1 VKVAPLAQLSIV
13 PAPFA
18 VSLCG
23 YRGSG
28 APNTSDNNDAQSK
41 ELGHELFTQLGV
53 PPGQLEPPDSGSALE
68 AAARADLARHRSDL
82 SIERSRLV
90 ADFAQYRH
98 LAVLPAFSRQYRPVS
113 RTFDELIEIAE
124 SLPRSPATTKLR
136 RTLRINAARYA
147 KQDELTGRMLLEMP
161 EEAILRVDLTVGA
174 PVATA
179 DLHLYVGVSAKWSL
193 RTDRAQD
200 CISQGAR
207 LSAQR
212 RGAMPHFAVL
222 TMEPRPAMLRILAD
236 GSGAIDCVYH
246 LDLPALTRAI
256 DAVASRKRG
265 VWSPKRTFDR
275 LLQQGRIRDYDELVG
290 AVQRIPGS

>member
-1 VKVAPLAQLSIV
+1 M

-23 YRGSG
+23 YRESG

-41 ELGHELFTQLGV
+41 ELGHELFEQLGV
-53 PPGQLEPPDSGSALE
+53 PSGQAGQSDPGSALE
-68 AAARADLARHRSDL
+68 VAAQTDLARRRVDL
-82 SIERSRLV
+82 AIGRSRLV

-98 LAVLPAFSRQYRPVS
+98 LAVLPAFSRGYKPVS
-113 RTFDELIEIAE
+113 TAFDDLIAVANELPQ
-124 SLPRSPATTKLR
+124 SDATTRLR
-136 RTLRINAARYA
+136 RALRANAARYA
-147 KQDELTGRMLLEMP
+147 KQDELASRMLLEMP
-161 EEAILRVDLTVGA
+161 EEAILKVDLTVGA
-174 PVATA
+174 SSGTP
-179 DLHLYVGVSAKWSL
+179 DPHMYVGISAKWSL

-207 LSAQR
+207 LATQR

-246 LDLPALTRAI
+246 LDLAALTRAI
-256 DAVASRKRG
+256 NAVAARKRG
-265 VWSPKRTFDR
+265 DWSPKRTFDR
-275 LLQQGRIRDYDELVG
+275 LLKQGRIRDYDELVG
-290 AVQRIPGS
+290 AVQRIPII